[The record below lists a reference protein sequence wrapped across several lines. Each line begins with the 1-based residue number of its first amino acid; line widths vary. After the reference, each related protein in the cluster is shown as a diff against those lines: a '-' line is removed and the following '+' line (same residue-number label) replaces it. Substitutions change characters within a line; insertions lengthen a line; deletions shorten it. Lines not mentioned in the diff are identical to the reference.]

1 MPGIAIAVVVA
12 VVLLVV
18 AVPRVRRAFYSLLGL
33 FAIITLGAAIFGAL
47 VWGLYEAKP
56 WLTERSSVAVK
67 ETPEATTSPPPLE
80 DGDDL
85 AGTAEAD
92 LASELAE
99 EEAER
104 LDAEQQRLAEQK
116 LHKALLVAKA
126 RVILEEDR
134 KLADQATA
142 YPLPAGARDLVGDI
156 MAIRIPAWRDKA
168 VQSAQKE
175 SIRKWL
181 ASLGLEADE
190 TAGIVT
196 AKAWGSLYDLWVAE
210 NPDAVPKASSGQPQ
224 VTATSAEPEPAYEEP
239 EAAAPEP
246 VPSAPSEA
254 TLKLPPVR
262 NPTPAPRRAPRP
274 SVPRRYSAPPPPPR
288 PRWMPPPERE
298 VGPFGY

>member
-18 AVPRVRRAFYSLLGL
+18 AVPQARRAVFSLLGL
-33 FAIITLGAAIFGAL
+33 FAIITLGSAIFGAL

-56 WLTERSSVAVK
+56 WLTERSSVVVREEA
-67 ETPEATTSPPPLE
+67 PESATSAPSE
-80 DGDDL
+80 DVDDL

-92 LASELAE
+92 LASALAE

-104 LDAEQQRLAEQK
+104 LDAAQQRLAEQK

-126 RVILEEDR
+126 RVIMEEDR
-134 KLADQATA
+134 KLAAQATA

-168 VQSAQKE
+168 VQSAQKQ

-181 ASLGLEADE
+181 TSLGLEADE

-196 AKAWGSLYDLWVAE
+196 AKAWGSLYDLWIAE
-210 NPDAVPKASSGQPQ
+210 NPDAAPKASSGPPP
-224 VTATSAEPEPAYEEP
+224 VTTTSTEPEPASGES

-246 VPSAPSEA
+246 APSAPSEA
-254 TLKLPPVR
+254 ALTLPPVR
-262 NPTPAPRRAPRP
+262 NPIPAPRRAPRP
-274 SVPRRYSAPPPPPR
+274 SVPRRYRAPPPPPK